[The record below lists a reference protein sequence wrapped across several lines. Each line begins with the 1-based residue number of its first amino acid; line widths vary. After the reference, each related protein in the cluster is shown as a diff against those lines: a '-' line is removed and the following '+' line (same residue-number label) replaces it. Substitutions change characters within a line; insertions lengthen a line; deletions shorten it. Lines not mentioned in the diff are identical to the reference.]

1 MDGGRERDRVKCTDR
16 VREEMDSEA
25 KRKNGGRERGTQ
37 MRDHC
42 KYVMGEKVEQ
52 RGIEREKRERS
63 EREEGRDDKR

>member
-1 MDGGRERDRVKCTDR
+1 
-16 VREEMDSEA
+16 MDSEA
-25 KRKNGGRERGTQ
+25 KSKNGERERGTQ